1 MFKKNNIVSNE
12 KVDTLIGK
20 TSKFEGKLDADGTV
34 RIDGEFIGNI
44 SVKGDV
50 IIGEEGKMFGDISAN
65 NVIVSGCVEGNINT
79 SNQLKLNATGKILG
93 DIHVSNLVVED
104 HAIFE
109 GKCTM
114 QNVSNEDNVSKLN
127 TKKAKA

>member
-1 MFKKNNIVSNE
+1 MFKKNATVSHE
-12 KVDTLIGK
+12 RVDTLIGK

-34 RIDGEFIGNI
+34 RIDGEFAGNI

-50 IIGEEGKMFGDISAN
+50 ILGEEGKMFGDISAN
-65 NVIVSGCVEGNINT
+65 NVIISGTAKGNVTT

-93 DIHVSNLVVED
+93 DIYVSSLIVED
-104 HAIFE
+104 GAIFE

-114 QNVSNEDNVSKLN
+114 KNASLEDNVSTLN
-127 TKKAKA
+127 PKKAKA